1 MSARAS
7 LVNRASMSA
16 QPVSLLCQ
24 YSTGILS
31 PREEGGRGGRTEE
44 GGRERRRGEE
54 RGGKEQM
61 SAYAVPAVPWSLRKM
76 SVSLFFSILGD
87 R

>member
-1 MSARAS
+1 MSARAA

-31 PREEGGRGGRTEE
+31 PREEGGSEGGRGGRTKE
-44 GGRERRRGEE
+44 GGREREKRGRKREE
-54 RGGKEQM
+54 SKCR
-61 SAYAVPAVPWSLRKM
+61 SYAVPV
-76 SVSLFFSILGD
+76 VSGH
-87 R
+87 